1 MKSEKRISKDEY
13 YLNIAESIGKRST
26 CLRRKFGAVLVSS
39 KNVMVGSGY
48 NGSARGV
55 VNCDKMGVCLKDIKS
70 AEQYSN
76 YDWCLAVHAEEN
88 TIINS
93 NRDDRIG
100 ATLYIV
106 GVHGQTGEYTFS
118 WPCKRCKRIL
128 INALVETV
136 VTRNDKGGIEKYAV
150 AKWAKEDT
158 AWRIQNS
165 TD

>member
-1 MKSEKRISKDEY
+1 MKNEKRISQDEY
-13 YLNIAESIGKRST
+13 YLNIARAIGERST

-48 NGSARGV
+48 NGAARGV
-55 VNCDKMGVCLKDIKS
+55 VNCSTIGECLKDIKG

-88 TIINS
+88 AIINS

-100 ATLYIV
+100 ATLYII
-106 GVHGQTGEYTFS
+106 GVDAKTGENASS

-136 VTRNDKGGIEKYAV
+136 VTRDDNSKIIKYSV
-150 AKWAKEDT
+150 KKWAKDDT
-158 AWRIQNS
+158 AWRISNS
-165 TD
+165 VT